1 MKTGLLRV
9 AMLTAALAWGVSA
22 PANSGQPIYVI
33 TGNISAE
40 HGPVK
45 AIGAEDLEKIGFR
58 EIDTKVLTLG
68 DRKRHVKGVLARDVI
83 KYAGGKGES
92 LKISALDGYVID
104 IPMSDIESY
113 DVVIATEIDGK
124 KLSVRDR
131 GPAWM
136 IYPVSQHPELDESV
150 YESRSVWQIKTIEI
164 N

>member
-1 MKTGLLRV
+1 MLRACLVAAGLAFGL
-9 AMLTAALAWGVSA
+9 AGPALA
-22 PANSGQPIYVI
+22 GQPIYVI
-33 TGNISAE
+33 TGNIAAE
-40 HGPVK
+40 HGPAK
-45 AIGAEDLEKIGFR
+45 AIAAEDLETIGYR
-58 EIDTKVLTLG
+58 EIDTRVLTLG
-68 DRKRHVKGVLARDVI
+68 DQKRHVKGVLARDVI

-92 LKISALDGYVID
+92 LKIQALDGYAID
-104 IPMSDIESY
+104 IPMSDIEDY

-150 YESRSVWQIKTIEI
+150 YESRSVWQIKSIEI